1 MSLDPDMMPPLVR
14 AFAEAVRY
22 SPDDQAWLRLY
33 GHTLIDSLVEPD
45 GGSAAMVLEILR
57 LMRENL
63 LGDGSWG
70 SLIWDHDLVAK
81 VIEATGLSGEA
92 REQLE
97 RVASWDGV
105 CSYVCETLDGAT
117 AQERALE
124 VAERIQEVVRLAVE
138 FELVDL
144 E

>member
-1 MSLDPDMMPPLVR
+1 MSLDPSSMPTLVR
-14 AFAEAVRY
+14 DFADAVRY

-33 GHTLIDSLVEPD
+33 GHELIDSLIEPD

-63 LGDGSWG
+63 LGDGNWG
-70 SLIWDHDLVAK
+70 SLIWDHDLVPK
-81 VIEATGLSGEA
+81 VIEATSLSGEA

-97 RVASWDGV
+97 LVASWDGV

-117 AQERALE
+117 AQERALD
-124 VAERIQEVVRLAVE
+124 VTERIQEVVRLAVE

>member
-1 MSLDPDMMPPLVR
+1 MSLDPDLMPPLVR
-14 AFAEAVRY
+14 DFAEAVRY
-22 SPDDQAWLRLY
+22 SPDDQAWLCLY
-33 GHTLIDSLVEPD
+33 GHELIDSLIEPD
-45 GGSAAMVLEILR
+45 RGSAAMVLEILR

-63 LGDGSWG
+63 LGDGNWG
-70 SLIWDHDLVAK
+70 SLIWDHDLVPK

-92 REQLE
+92 KEQLE

-105 CSYVCETLDGAT
+105 CSYVCESLDGAT

-124 VAERIQEVVRLAVE
+124 VTERIQEVVRLAVE

>member
-1 MSLDPDMMPPLVR
+1 MSFDPDTMPLLVR
-14 AFAEAVRY
+14 DFAEAVRY

-33 GHTLIDSLVEPD
+33 GHALIDSLIEPD
-45 GGSAAMVLEILR
+45 GGAAAMVLEILR

-70 SLIWDHDLVAK
+70 SLIWDHDLVPK
-81 VIEATGLSGEA
+81 VIAATGLSGEA
-92 REQLE
+92 KEQLE
-97 RVASWDGV
+97 RVESWDGV
-105 CSYVCETLDGAT
+105 CSYVCESLDGAT
-117 AQERALE
+117 AQERAIE

>member
-1 MSLDPDMMPPLVR
+1 
-14 AFAEAVRY
+14 
-22 SPDDQAWLRLY
+22 
-33 GHTLIDSLVEPD
+33 
-45 GGSAAMVLEILR
+45 MVVEILR

-63 LGDGSWG
+63 LADGSWG
-70 SLIWDHDLVAK
+70 SLIWDHDLVPK

-97 RVASWDGV
+97 RVGSWDGA
-105 CSYVCETLDGAT
+105 CTYVCGSLDGTT

-138 FELVDL
+138 FELMDL

>member
-1 MSLDPDMMPPLVR
+1 
-14 AFAEAVRY
+14 
-22 SPDDQAWLRLY
+22 
-33 GHTLIDSLVEPD
+33 
-45 GGSAAMVLEILR
+45 MVQEILR

-70 SLIWDHDLVAK
+70 SLIWDHDLVPK
-81 VIEATGLSGEA
+81 VIAATGLSGEA
-92 REQLE
+92 KEQLE

-105 CSYVCETLDGAT
+105 CSYVCEGLDGT
-117 AQERALE
+117 VAQERALE